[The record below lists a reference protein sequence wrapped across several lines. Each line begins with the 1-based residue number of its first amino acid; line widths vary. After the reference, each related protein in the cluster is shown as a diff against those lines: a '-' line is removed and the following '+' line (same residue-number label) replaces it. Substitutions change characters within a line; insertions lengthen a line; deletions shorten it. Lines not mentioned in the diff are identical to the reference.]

1 MATKEATANDDVKQ
15 LLVDTPGITPDTNGG
30 WVGRL
35 KADGGVSSSQSH
47 LLADLHEVDNSFA
60 KASRLIT
67 SIPIEDYDSR
77 RDEIIAA
84 LAKTSKPYFGDVSE
98 MTYEEW
104 ASRFAERAFPWV
116 DPTWHDRFHDLL
128 QRVEARLN
136 EADHGEIPTL
146 FPSLE
151 DSENAPEA
159 VAKLIAAYPNAK
171 TTKVNTRDEAWF
183 PTLIRKHVKPMPWT
197 TAIDGDLKEW
207 FAKDTLWQAQDPRYD
222 ADGVRII
229 PGPVAVAGITKKNEP
244 VAELL
249 GRFEDA
255 TTAALG
261 DAGVESVSLYS
272 RLASAKTAEEFLRNA
287 PTIMCTVTSLLTQH
301 LSCQTKHSTSLM
313 TAKAWP
319 FASTLIL
326 TGITSPKSSVR
337 STSSTWTSQLRCL
350 RQ

>member
-1 MATKEATANDDVKQ
+1 
-15 LLVDTPGITPDTNGG
+15 
-30 WVGRL
+30 
-35 KADGGVSSSQSH
+35 
-47 LLADLHEVDNSFA
+47 LHEIDNSFA

-67 SIPIEDYDSR
+67 SIPIEEYDSR

-98 MTYEEW
+98 MTYEQW
-104 ASRFAERAFPWV
+104 VSRFAEQAYPWV

-171 TTKVNTRDEAWF
+171 ITKVNTRDEAWF

-207 FAKDTLWQAQDPRYD
+207 FAKDTLWQAQDPRYN

-229 PGPVAVAGITKKNEP
+229 PGPVAVAGITKNDTNAISV
-244 VAELL
+244 VA
-249 GRFEDA
+249 
-255 TTAALG
+255 
-261 DAGVESVSLYS
+261 
-272 RLASAKTAEEFLRNA
+272 
-287 PTIMCTVTSLLTQH
+287 
-301 LSCQTKHSTSLM
+301 
-313 TAKAWP
+313 
-319 FASTLIL
+319 
-326 TGITSPKSSVR
+326 
-337 STSSTWTSQLRCL
+337 
-350 RQ
+350 

>member
-1 MATKEATANDDVKQ
+1 
-15 LLVDTPGITPDTNGG
+15 GITPDTNGG

-47 LLADLHEVDNSFA
+47 LLADLHEIDNSFA

-67 SIPIEDYDSR
+67 SIPIEEYDER

-98 MTYEEW
+98 MTYEQW
-104 ASRFAERAFPWV
+104 VSRFAERAYPWV

-159 VAKLIAAYPNAK
+159 VAKLLAAYPNAK

-183 PTLIRKHVKPMPWT
+183 PTLIRKHVKPMPCT
-197 TAIDGDLKEW
+197 TALD
-207 FAKDTLWQAQDPRYD
+207 
-222 ADGVRII
+222 
-229 PGPVAVAGITKKNEP
+229 
-244 VAELL
+244 
-249 GRFEDA
+249 
-255 TTAALG
+255 
-261 DAGVESVSLYS
+261 DAGVQPIELYS

-287 PTIMCTVTSLLTQH
+287 PTIMWHGH
-301 LSCQTKHSTSLM
+301 LIANPAFELPEDAFDIIDDGEGFAIRINSDSYWDNLPEEQR
-313 TAKAWP
+313 P
-319 FASTLIL
+319 FYV
-326 TGITSPKSSVR
+326 K
-337 STSSTWTSQLRCL
+337 
-350 RQ
+350 